1 MKTCPK
7 CDRVYT
13 DETLNFCLEDGEWLI
28 GSTSDN
34 DPTTA
39 VMSAEASTRHWPTT
53 TSDSAGPSSMSSAEY
68 LIRGIG
74 QNKAVG
80 LVAAAVFV
88 AIVFGIG
95 LALYKYRNASDNTP
109 RSVKLDKL
117 TTDGKTVS
125 AAISPDGKQA
135 VYSIDEGG
143 AQSMWAK
150 QIATS
155 SNLQI
160 VPPGE
165 GVEYE
170 AIRYTPDGNFVTFLR
185 RDKTSSLYTLYQ
197 MSTFGGTQKKLITDV
212 DGPITYS
219 PDGRQFSFIR
229 GNHPEMGS
237 SSVLIANAD
246 GSGER
251 IVARRQRPD
260 TFPWWRFPVAA
271 WSPDGKTIACV
282 IGGSATGSGLM
293 DIAEVNI
300 NDGSTKPI
308 TKKGFYE
315 IKQIIWMPDKSGL
328 MVMGAEKAS
337 DYFRQQIWYLSYP
350 DGKARRINPD
360 FNNYIGMS
368 LTADGNS
375 LAAVQSNRI
384 SNIWIV
390 PNMDASRAV
399 QIKAG
404 GTNQEGTDGLG
415 WAPDGRIVFYS
426 TASGGDDI
434 WIMHND
440 GSGVKQLT
448 DDAGVNYDPVV
459 TPDGRYILFTSER
472 MGQPNTWRMDLDGN
486 NAKQLT
492 FSSSDSNVTVTP
504 DSKWVF
510 FESTVSGKPA
520 IWKVSIDGGDPVQV
534 TQRYTEN
541 AEVSPDGKLFA
552 CEIRENETAS
562 WRYAIFSIDGGEPIK
577 VFDLPG
583 GDRGFRWSPD
593 SRAVTQE
600 LTTKGVTNIWRYP
613 LDGGQPKQLTDF
625 KNDQIFN
632 FRWSPDGKSLVLSR
646 GTVMADVVMI
656 RDFR

>member
-7 CDRVYT
+7 CNTEYT
-13 DETLNFCLEDGEWLI
+13 DETLNFCLEDGEWLV
-28 GSTSDN
+28 GAETDD

-39 VMSAEASTRHWPTT
+39 VMTGEASTRHWPTT
-53 TSDSAGPSSMSSAEY
+53 TRDSAGPTSMSSAEY
-68 LIRGIG
+68 LVRGIG
-74 QNKAVG
+74 QNKAGALVG
-80 LVAAAVFV
+80 LAVFV

-95 LALYKYRNASDNTP
+95 FAVYKYRNATDSTP
-109 RSVKLDKL
+109 RSVKLEKL

-135 VYSIDEGG
+135 VYSVDEGG
-143 AQSMWAK
+143 AQSMWTK

-160 VPPGE
+160 VPPAE

-170 AIRYTPDGNFVTFLR
+170 GIRYTPDGNFVTFLK
-185 RDKTSSLYTLYQ
+185 RDKTTSLYTLYQ
-197 MSTFGGTQKKLITDV
+197 MSTFGGTQKRLNTDV

-219 PDGRQFSFIR
+219 PDGKQFSFIR
-229 GNHPEMGS
+229 GNHPEMGA
-237 SSVLIANAD
+237 SSVVIANSD

-260 TFPWWRFPVAA
+260 TFPWWSFPVAA

-300 NDGSTKPI
+300 ADGSIKPI
-308 TKKGFYE
+308 AKKSFYE

-328 MVMGAEKAS
+328 LVMGAEKAS
-337 DYFRQQIWYLSYP
+337 DYFTQQIWYLPYP
-350 DGKARRINPD
+350 DGEPRRITTD

-368 LTADGNS
+368 VTADGKS
-375 LAAVQSNRI
+375 LAAVQNSRI

-390 PNMDASRAV
+390 PNADASRAV

-404 GTNQEGTDGLG
+404 GNNQEGTDGVY
-415 WAPDGRIVFYS
+415 WTPDGRIVFYS
-426 TASGGDDI
+426 KASGSDDI
-434 WIMHND
+434 WIMNND

-448 DDAGVNYDPVV
+448 VDAGVNYDPMV
-459 TPDGRYILFTSER
+459 TPDGRYIVFTSER

-492 FSSSDSNVTVTP
+492 FSSSDFDVTVTP

-510 FESTVSGKPA
+510 FGSTLSGKPA

-541 AEVSPDGKLFA
+541 AEVSRDGKLFA

-562 WRYAIFSIDGGEPIK
+562 WRYAVFGIDGGEPLK

-583 GDRGFRWSPD
+583 ADRGFRWSPD
-593 SRAVTQE
+593 GRSVNQE
-600 LTTKGVTNIWRYP
+600 LTTKGVTNIWSYP
-613 LDGGQPKQLTDF
+613 LDGSSPKQLTDF
-625 KNDQIFN
+625 KNDKIFN
-632 FRWSPDGKSLVLSR
+632 FRWSPDGKNLVVAR